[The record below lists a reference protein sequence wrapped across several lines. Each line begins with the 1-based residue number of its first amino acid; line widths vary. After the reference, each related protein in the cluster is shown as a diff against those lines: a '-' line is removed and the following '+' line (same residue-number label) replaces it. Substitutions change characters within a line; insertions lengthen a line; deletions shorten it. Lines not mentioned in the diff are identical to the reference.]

1 MRKKCNIISL
11 YELVII
17 IINNIVISILVLFA
31 TIINVKIIL
40 SFNIIKVWL
49 PQYNLCWFFLYI
61 FPPYII
67 IFYFYNIEYYNHNNN
82 NK

>member
-40 SFNIIKVWL
+40 SFNIIKV
-49 PQYNLCWFFLYI
+49 
-61 FPPYII
+61 
-67 IFYFYNIEYYNHNNN
+67 
-82 NK
+82 